1 MNKGTE
7 QSNNTAN
14 DLCNVLATEPNA
26 ERKVA
31 LCWATKKRHIA
42 VDGKVLCEPDH
53 KTTGYSVKNGGYN
66 TLTLSGLPTYEKVND
81 DSKYTHPD
89 GNIPFRAMDKQ
100 PTKIDTR
107 SICRKCLKKYEQLLA
122 L

>member
-1 MNKGTE
+1 MSQTR
-7 QSNNTAN
+7 
-14 DLCNVLATEPNA
+14 
-26 ERKVA
+26 RKVA
-31 LCWATKKRHIA
+31 LCWATKNAILQLMEKFY
-42 VDGKVLCEPDH
+42 VKGH

-107 SICRKCLKKYEQLLA
+107 SICRKCLKSTNSCWFLS
-122 L
+122 